1 VVGHVDRGDVEVSG
15 LIEPS
20 TGWSSLGFSGRLFV
34 GSRPFGASTT
44 MLVGHVLL
52 NGADSTTVE
61 LVRR

>member
-34 GSRPFGASTT
+34 GSRPFGAST
-44 MLVGHVLL
+44 MLVGYVLL